1 MVLLAILFDL
11 HSKDFFFYSCGGIA
25 IKKKGIYWVFRFLDS
40 IWMPVFS
47 MWILYGF

>member
-25 IKKKGIYWVFRFLDS
+25 IKKKEFIGFSDS
-40 IWMPVFS
+40 
-47 MWILYGF
+47 